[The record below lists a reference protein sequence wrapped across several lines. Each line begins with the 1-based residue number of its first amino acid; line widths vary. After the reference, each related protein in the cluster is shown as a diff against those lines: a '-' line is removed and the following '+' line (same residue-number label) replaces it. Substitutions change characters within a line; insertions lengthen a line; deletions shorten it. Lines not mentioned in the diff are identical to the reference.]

1 MASVA
6 RTSETLTEVLSV
18 ETETTGPIGGA
29 TTALDMDKT
38 AHRDLI
44 KIDLLVTTE
53 TGQIVASGT
62 ETTTVRGLMA
72 TDRDM
77 DRTVHQDPTKI
88 GPRERT
94 QTEDFAIETT
104 IGLARRVIARDMDK
118 TARRGLIK
126 IVRRVKTEIGV
137 SGTETTT
144 VLVPTAT
151 ARDMDKTVRRGPTRT
166 GRQEK
171 TATDLLTVSLDRH
184 FANLQSQTGPVLGQ
198 RSREMTLEGRIKGVG
213 HLDPEGLGPTGQN
226 ANLKMNKTGRCALAG
241 DILWTPI

>member
-53 TGQIVASGT
+53 TA
-62 ETTTVRGLMA
+62 L
-72 TDRDM
+72 DM

-88 GPRERT
+88 GLRERT